1 MELDLPGAV
10 DGERAEAEEE
20 GFGQVRVAVGGGWG
34 ERDQAQGREE
44 IVFVPVAGPEPLIR
58 SEFLATT

>member
-10 DGERAEAEEE
+10 AREREEGSVEEE
-20 GFGQVRVAVGGGWG
+20 EAWVGWEGRDREQAPVGF
-34 ERDQAQGREE
+34 
-44 IVFVPVAGPEPLIR
+44 VFVPVAGPEPLIR